1 MCKGENLNKK
11 GEILKTAQTKK
22 KCATDFCTKKNQVC
36 KASKKSEKCDVYPS
50 KKIVEILFFLI
61 LKSKFALPS
70 REGFLNKYLEKEN
83 KAKIG
88 ENLNNHSFFGKK
100 DNSHGFN

>member
-22 KCATDFCTKKNQVC
+22 KCAIVFCTKKNQVC
-36 KASKKSEKCDVYPS
+36 KASKKSEKCHVYPS
-50 KKIVEILFFLI
+50 KKIDEILFFLI

-70 REGFLNKYLEKEN
+70 KEGKMNNKQEKEN
-83 KAKIG
+83 NVKIG
-88 ENLNNHSFFGKK
+88 ENLNNHSFFWQER
-100 DNSHGFN
+100 